1 MPKTVKGLSLLIML
15 AGCAGAP
22 SQNTDSSTEDSVET
36 INDFP
41 TQARVDYVLEC
52 IARQGGLTY
61 ISQYGCSCKIDKLAE
76 RMTFA
81 DFEQARTF
89 GFLRKTPGEAGGVFR
104 DPAEAKR
111 LRKLIEEAEQYAERS
126 CFVD

>member
-1 MPKTVKGLSLLIML
+1 MCLLSLAVL
-15 AGCAGAP
+15 AGCVSTP
-22 SQNTDSSTEDSVET
+22 SQTDSVTTEVV
-36 INDFP
+36 NDYP

-52 IARQGGLTY
+52 IARKGGLTY
-61 ISQYGCSCKIDKLAE
+61 ISQYGCSCKLDKLAE
-76 RMTFA
+76 KMTFA

-111 LRKLIEEAEQYAERS
+111 LRKLIEAAENDAERS
-126 CFVD
+126 CFVQ